1 MGGAL
6 TANLRLRYDGALTA
20 YLWLR
25 YDGALTANLRL
36 RYDGALTAYLWL
48 RYDGAL
54 TANLWL
60 RYDGA
65 LTANLRLGYDGALTA
80 YLWLRYDG
88 AVVRAGSQLG
98 VLPGG
103 EDHGA
108 QVVVGVLCCAVI
120 GCDGGCRLVQRH
132 EHCIHGDDLVPGH
145 KHAGCHWAEGVTD
158 QLQLDGA
165 SAIDQDIK
173 PGGGTQN
180 CSQINNVLKCASP
193 ILQSKQ
199 SY

>member
-1 MGGAL
+1 MFLLQSVNCLPVTQVWWCFNCLPVTWVWWCFNYL
-6 TANLRLRYDGALTA
+6 TT

-48 RYDGAL
+48 RYDS
-54 TANLWL
+54 
-60 RYDGA
+60 
-65 LTANLRLGYDGALTA
+65 
-80 YLWLRYDG
+80 
-88 AVVRAGSQLG
+88 AVVRAGPQLG

-120 GCDGGCRLVQRH
+120 GRDGGCRLVQRH

-165 SAIDQDIK
+165 STIDQDIK
-173 PGGGTQN
+173 PGGGGDTE
-180 CSQINNVLKCASP
+180 L
-193 ILQSKQ
+193 
-199 SY
+199 